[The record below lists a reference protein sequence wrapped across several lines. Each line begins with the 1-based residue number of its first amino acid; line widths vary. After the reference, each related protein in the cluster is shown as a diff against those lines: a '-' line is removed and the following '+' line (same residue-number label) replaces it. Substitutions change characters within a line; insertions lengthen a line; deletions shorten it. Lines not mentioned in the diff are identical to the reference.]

1 MGQLNIR
8 KATLVDIKELQEI
21 SIQTFTETYS
31 SFNTQ
36 KNIDLYIS
44 ESLSASQITSEIKN
58 SSSAFYMVYLENNLI
73 GYLKVNLSGA
83 QTALVDSTSIEIERI
98 YLLKKQQGKGYGKNL
113 IDFVLEIASNDNLYR
128 IWLGVWSKN
137 KKAIEFYKK
146 MGFTEFDKHIFKL
159 GQDEQLD
166 FLMDLK
172 IEKTVD

>member
-1 MGQLNIR
+1 MSQLSIR

-44 ESLSASQITSEIKN
+44 ESLSATQLTSEIKN
-58 SSSAFYMVYLENNLI
+58 NASSFYMVYLEINLI
-73 GYLKVNLSGA
+73 GYLKVNMSGA
-83 QTALVDSTSIEIERI
+83 QTELVDSISIEIERI
-98 YLLKKQQGKGYGKNL
+98 YLLKKHQGKGYGKNL
-113 IDFVLEIASNDNLYR
+113 IDFVIEIASNDNLYR

-146 MGFTEFDKHIFKL
+146 LGFIKFDQHLFKL
-159 GQDEQLD
+159 GKDEQLD
-166 FLMDLK
+166 YLLELN
-172 IEKTVD
+172 I

>member
-1 MGQLNIR
+1 MSQLNIR

-98 YLLKKQQGKGYGKNL
+98 YLLKKQHGKGYGKNL

-146 MGFTEFDKHIFKL
+146 MGFNEFDKHIFKL